1 MNIGELIDHYQ
12 EWVDYDMK
20 RYGKISDETN
30 RDIEEAGLQ
39 IVKDKYGDY
48 EVIAGKYNEKF
59 NKHSK
64 VFNSTLQ
71 GFKEFGEITDNK
83 KLLKQ
88 IDEIKTVE
96 TIDEDVVKKANG
108 KWTNRGDDGKEHGEF
123 DTKAEAE
130 AQMRAMYARGYK
142 GESATS
148 KQKLKIDEDEEVVK
162 VSSPMSVEEFVEW
175 HDNADNYREYPDK
188 FDKIYNI
195 FDENGSN
202 IGEDVGVSYSN
213 LSYDDQLKV
222 TNIINGSQ
230 INEDYLNETFTEDDF
245 NNFADEMED
254 DVRRIASLISH
265 MMQNHDEYYELFEHL
280 IDELVN
286 ILRNVSN
293 KSQTESLKLKESTD
307 SLDDYKVYEILI
319 DTLVPNSINLA
330 RTLSPNS
337 EFQSEIV
344 NVLRKNGLNLAHE
357 IINYKESPELTKQ
370 LHDMGIVHGND
381 TIDDLTDKV
390 LKKLDDNGYDTSD
403 KNVRN
408 YAEAAAELIINDV
421 NQDIDA
427 WYSETL
433 INYPEDLEELPKK

>member
-1 MNIGELIDHYQ
+1 M
-12 EWVDYDMK
+12 
-20 RYGKISDETN
+20 
-30 RDIEEAGLQ
+30 
-39 IVKDKYGDY
+39 
-48 EVIAGKYNEKF
+48 
-59 NKHSK
+59 
-64 VFNSTLQ
+64 
-71 GFKEFGEITDNK
+71 
-83 KLLKQ
+83 
-88 IDEIKTVE
+88 
-96 TIDEDVVKKANG
+96 
-108 KWTNRGDDGKEHGEF
+108 
-123 DTKAEAE
+123 
-130 AQMRAMYARGYK
+130 
-142 GESATS
+142 
-148 KQKLKIDEDEEVVK
+148 
-162 VSSPMSVEEFVEW
+162 
-175 HDNADNYREYPDK
+175 
-188 FDKIYNI
+188 
-195 FDENGSN
+195 
-202 IGEDVGVSYSN
+202 
-213 LSYDDQLKV
+213 KV